1 MDLTSMSHRLH
12 GAVFEEVD
20 HIGIAVNS
28 IDETLNKWE
37 ALFGV
42 KVEHIETVEEHFV
55 RVAFVPMGGVLV
67 EFLEPTEPGVGVIG
81 EFLEKHGEGFNH
93 IAFRVNDLKSLLAT
107 VKKEGVAL
115 SKIYHQDDEPRRGS
129 RGSLIAFLAQEETN
143 DVFIELVEMRGEK
156 ESTEC

>member
-1 MDLTSMSHRLH
+1 MDLTSTSNQLQ
-12 GAVFEEVD
+12 GAAFEEVD
-20 HIGIAVNS
+20 HIGIAVKS
-28 IDETLNKWE
+28 IDEALNKWG

-81 EFLEKHGEGFNH
+81 EFLDKHGEGFNH

-107 VKKEGVAL
+107 FKKEGATL
-115 SKIYHQDDEPRRGS
+115 SKIYHQDDEPRCGS
-129 RGSLIAFLAQEETN
+129 RGSLIAFLSQEETN
-143 DVFIELVEMRGEK
+143 DVFVELVEMRDGE
-156 ESTEC
+156 ESREE